1 MELIHKLVHQDLT
14 SLEGRCFERK
24 AARAII
30 MRGDDILLLYT
41 QRYNDYSFPGGG
53 VEWHEDLYTG
63 LCRELAEE
71 TGATNVQI
79 IRELGYIEEFRP
91 YHKPDY
97 DLIRMLSYYYI
108 CSIDE
113 QLGETQLEEYEITN
127 GMSAVWINLNK
138 AILHNR
144 QVMMNQE
151 SSMGF
156 SIERET
162 LILELIASEQ
172 RS

>member
-1 MELIHKLVHQDLT
+1 MELIHRIIHHDLT
-14 SLEGRCFERK
+14 SLEGHRFERK

-30 MRGDDILLLYT
+30 IRGDKILLLYT
-41 QRYNDYSFPGGG
+41 KRYNDYSFPGGG
-53 VEWHEDLYTG
+53 VELHEDLYKG

-71 TGATNVQI
+71 TGATNVTVV
-79 IRELGYIEEFRP
+79 RELGYIEEFRP
-91 YHKPDY
+91 YHKPEY

-108 CSIDE
+108 CMIDE
-113 QLGETQLEEYEITN
+113 QLGHTQLEDYEIAN
-127 GMSAVWINLNK
+127 GMSAVWINLNE

-144 QVMMNQE
+144 QVMINQE

-162 LILELIASEQ
+162 WVLELIASEQ
-172 RS
+172 GS